1 MAKNKNHLPSNID
14 NKQPFGSFF
23 IHKKYA
29 YLFDI
34 VFVKFGARLADA
46 QITLFK
52 KTFPSTF
59 TFQCIRDDELFFIDI
74 YEDAQTVL
82 AEHQIIDNEEMIAF
96 IPNPFTA
103 MLITACQEAKKQPAL
118 YTEDRLINKRARRQ
132 RLSQTMPALLS
143 LRDVH
148 IDVRTSNGYGEVSY
162 EINFSPYTI
171 DNGDWMNA
179 KRSRNF
185 SVIFDEK
192 MKFIRVQ
199 WYRD

>member
-1 MAKNKNHLPSNID
+1 MAKNNNHLLSNID
-14 NKQPFGSFF
+14 NFS
-23 IHKKYA
+23 IHKKYTHI
-29 YLFDI
+29 FDI
-34 VFVKFGARLADA
+34 AFVKFGARLADV
-46 QITLFK
+46 QMTLFK
-52 KTFPSTF
+52 NTSPSVYTL
-59 TFQCIRDDELFFIDI
+59 QCISDDELFFIDI
-74 YEDAQTVL
+74 YEDEKAVL

-103 MLITACQEAKKQPAL
+103 MLITAYQEAKKQPAL

-171 DNGDWMNA
+171 ENGDWMNA

>member
-1 MAKNKNHLPSNID
+1 MAKNNNHLPSNID
-14 NKQPFGSFF
+14 NFS
-23 IHKKYA
+23 IHKKYTHI
-29 YLFDI
+29 FDI
-34 VFVKFGARLADA
+34 AFVKFGARLADV
-46 QITLFK
+46 QMTLFK
-52 KTFPSTF
+52 NTSPSVYTL
-59 TFQCIRDDELFFIDI
+59 QCISDDELFFIDI
-74 YEDAQTVL
+74 YEDEKAVL

-103 MLITACQEAKKQPAL
+103 MLITAYQEAKKQPAL

-171 DNGDWMNA
+171 ENGDWMNA